1 MTYYL
6 IYLALINLFTFFLYA
21 ADKRRARR
29 GAWRVPEKALLGFS
43 LLGGAVGGLAAM
55 QCFRHKTKHFYF
67 YAVNVFGILLH
78 AAITVLLLRAI

>member
-6 IYLALINLFTFFLYA
+6 IYLSLINIYTFILYA
-21 ADKRRARR
+21 DDKRRARR
-29 GAWRVPEKALLGFS
+29 GAWRVPERALLGSS
-43 LLGGAVGGLAAM
+43 LLGGALGGLFAM